1 MQVVGLDEDCR
12 DDIVSV
18 VAGILHLGNIT
29 FVEKGNYAAIADPG
43 CKFERTLGHQ
53 IRGVFENDFSISR
66 PKHIWASS

>member
-12 DDIVSV
+12 EDIVSV

-43 CKFERTLGHQ
+43 CKF
-53 IRGVFENDFSISR
+53 
-66 PKHIWASS
+66 